1 MSTSKRAA
9 TIRRRLQGLAFL
21 VVLVLLLGLAV
32 AQYQHAFASVARVT
46 LKADT
51 VGNQL
56 QEASDVKVRGVIV
69 GEVRTIDTGLRGA
82 TIDLAIDPQYL
93 KQIPANVTARLLP
106 KTLFG
111 ERYVSLVPPAD
122 PSQARLADGDVI
134 SQDRTKNAT
143 ELQRVIDDLLPVLQ
157 AVSPQDLSYT
167 LGAVAN
173 ALRGRGDALGANLA
187 STGSYVG
194 QINTV
199 LPQLEHDISGL
210 ADVSDTYDSA
220 AHDLLAVLDNL
231 SVTNSTIVDQ
241 RAQLRRTFTVVGS
254 SATTTAQFL
263 ETNEKNLI
271 SLAATSR
278 PVLGMFAKYSPEY
291 PCLLHGLAR
300 FDPMITQA
308 FQNGSQS
315 ALQLNITVSL
325 PPRNPY
331 VPGDQP
337 AYDATSGPDCR
348 GLTNIDAIISA
359 AQHGEY
365 YCPNPPADGVGSA
378 DNPLYGNPHC
388 LGGNGPDNIPAG
400 AGNPNSAGTTGQSA
414 SLAGSSAELD
424 FVKSILGYQTGVDA
438 GSVPDLSAATMA
450 PLLRGTQVVVR

>member
-1 MSTSKRAA
+1 MTSKRAA
-9 TIRRRLQGLAFL
+9 TIRRRIQGLAFL

-32 AQYQHAFASVARVT
+32 AQYRHAFASVARVT
-46 LKADT
+46 LKTDT

-56 QEASDVKVRGVIV
+56 QQASDVKVRGVIV
-69 GEVRTIDTGLRGA
+69 GEVRSIDAGLHGA

-93 KQIPANVTARLLP
+93 PQIPANVTARLLP

-111 ERYVSLVPPAD
+111 ERYVSLVPPSD

-134 SQDRTKNAT
+134 GQDRTKNAT

-187 STGSYVG
+187 ATGSYVG

-220 AHDLLAVLDNL
+220 AGDLLAVLDNL

-241 RAQLRRTFTVVGS
+241 RTQLRRTFSVVGS

-271 SLAATSR
+271 SLASTSR
-278 PVLGMFAKYSPEY
+278 PVLGTFAKYSPEY
-291 PCLLHGLAR
+291 PCLLNGLAR

-308 FQNGSQS
+308 FGGDGVP
-315 ALQLNITVSL
+315 ALKLNISVSL

-337 AYDATSGPDCR
+337 AYVATAGPDCR
-348 GLTNIDAIISA
+348 GLNDIDGIISA
-359 AQHGEY
+359 ATHGEY
-365 YCPNPPADGVGSA
+365 YCPAPPADGVDSA

-388 LGGNGPDNIPAG
+388 LGGSGPKDIPAG
-400 AGNPNSAGTTGQSA
+400 TGTPTSGSTGQSA

-438 GSVPDLSAATMA
+438 GHVPDLSAATMA
-450 PLLRGTQVVVR
+450 PLLRGTQVVLR